1 MASTAYGNGTGCPL
15 GVVTQ
20 IMQSLSYMDSDFID
34 KLKDPSQYVEKITNQ
49 ITTGNIVDFT
59 ENIVE
64 QLVQKTKDEGQFA
77 EDLLGFILN
86 SDKLEH
92 SLAKQKV
99 VATINEIFLTP

>member
-1 MASTAYGNGTGCPL
+1 
-15 GVVTQ
+15 
-20 IMQSLSYMDSDFID
+20 
-34 KLKDPSQYVEKITNQ
+34 
-49 ITTGNIVDFT
+49 VDFT